1 MDRVKGKVA
10 IVTGAT
16 GGIGAAIAR
25 ALAAEGAKVLVTDID
40 EAKCRALA
48 HEIGG
53 GAFVQ
58 DVTDEAR
65 WAEVV
70 GEAERRHGALHVL
83 VNCAG
88 TEGRVDAGTPENT
101 ELAEWRRVHAVNLDG
116 TFLGCRTALP
126 AMRRAGGGSIVNMA
140 SIVTCFAT
148 PNATAY
154 GSSKAG
160 VAHLTMSV
168 AHQGALDGARVRCN
182 SVHPGMIRTRMLMN
196 IIELGAKRLGISRDE
211 AEKRQKA
218 HVPMAE
224 FGEPD
229 DVAQAVLFL
238 ASDESRYVTGTS
250 LHVDGGWNIR

>member
-1 MDRVKGKVA
+1 MDRMKGKVA

-16 GGIGAAIAR
+16 GGIGGAIAR
-25 ALAAEGAKVLVTDID
+25 ALAAEGARVVLTDVD
-40 EAKCRALA
+40 EATCRALA
-48 HEIGG
+48 LEIGG
-53 GAFVQ
+53 EAQVQ

-65 WAEVV
+65 WAELVADV
-70 GEAERRHGALHVL
+70 ERRHGALHVL

-101 ELAEWRRVHAVNLDG
+101 TLDEWRRVHAVNLDG

-126 AMRRAGGGSIVNMA
+126 AMRRAGGGSIVNLA

-148 PNATAY
+148 PNAAAY

-168 AHQGALDGARVRCN
+168 AMHGAQNGARVRCN

-196 IIELGAKRLGISRDE
+196 IVELGARRLGIPLEE
-211 AEKRQKA
+211 AERRQKA
-218 HVPMAE
+218 RVPMAE
-224 FGEPD
+224 FGEPAD
-229 DVAQAVLFL
+229 IALAVLYL
-238 ASDESRYVTGTS
+238 ASDESRYVTGTG
-250 LHVDGGWNIR
+250 LHVDGGWNIQ